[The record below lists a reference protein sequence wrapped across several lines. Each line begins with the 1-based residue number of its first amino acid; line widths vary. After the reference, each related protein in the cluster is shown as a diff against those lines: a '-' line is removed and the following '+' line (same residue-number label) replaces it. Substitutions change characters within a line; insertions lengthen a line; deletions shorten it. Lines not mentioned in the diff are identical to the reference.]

1 MPFILTE
8 KTCSPLVVDYEYE
21 VSNKTLLA
29 QYVGDML
36 LGHHGHVL
44 RILNGLSTIALVP
57 PKESIESVIKQ
68 ITSASG
74 DKRDGWLFQ
83 MISWVVLAKLHA
95 GSDFH
100 ANYPHSAPAQHG
112 LDGLAVKLKSD
123 KTLDQIIITEDKC
136 TSFSR
141 NLITQQIFPEFK
153 DFENHTKDNALI
165 GIVTVLLRNLD
176 AGRILQQ
183 VQNNI
188 YDTKYRVY
196 RIGITREEEHNE
208 ELGRR
213 KLFKHYD
220 NNVTGATAERR
231 SAATIHIPDLR
242 PWMKDFADRVI
253 AYLETKKV

>member
-44 RILNGLSTIALVP
+44 RILNRLSTIAPTP
-57 PKESIESVIKQ
+57 PNESIDSVINQ
-68 ITSASG
+68 ITSAS
-74 DKRDGWLFQ
+74 DAKRDGWLFQ
-83 MISWVVLAKLHA
+83 MISWLVLAKLHA

-112 LDGLAVKLKSD
+112 LDGLAIKLKND
-123 KTLDQIIITEDKC
+123 KTLDKIIITEDKC
-136 TSFSR
+136 TSSPR

-176 AGRILQQ
+176 AGSILQQ

-188 YDTKYRVY
+188 YDTRYRLY
-196 RIGITREEEHNE
+196 RIGITREEEHND

-220 NNVTGATAERR
+220 SHVTGATAERR
-231 SAATIHIPDLR
+231 SAATIHIPNLR
-242 PWMKDFADRVI
+242 SWMKDFEGLVI
-253 AYLETKKV
+253 AYLKTKRV